1 MFEAFDFS
9 NFILILYIFI
19 WIFTLFIYQYFKRQ
33 VDGGT
38 ILLGFYLLYS
48 IISFLLYNS
57 EFFKFEKLTI
67 FPFIYLYGLLILTFS
82 PILIFDSSKI
92 ILNKPSTLFFNFV
105 SIIYI
110 FFSLIQLPG
119 IISNFGKSIV
129 QLLLVSSG
137 GLDLYRDALSES
149 VNLGDQSIS
158 NLPSIITNA
167 YGNFGIL
174 LLFYYLTYS
183 TRNYVLLIG
192 LIISSIIG
200 ILGNVS
206 LGQRGPIVEILFT
219 FIITFFALHKFYTK
233 KVKKVF
239 LSIGLFFLLLTVVPV
254 VILTNSRFSE
264 TNAGATSFVYY
275 YAGQQNLIFNNYGL
289 NNGGIRYGDR
299 TFPFFKQLIGFE
311 NVPNNFWERRN
322 KYPNLYVDD
331 ELFIGF
337 IGDFTLDF
345 GPFIAPIILLLFTFL
360 VFLCTRIYNRS
371 FYFHQFIVLHFLMT
385 VCMIGGLK
393 LYPYSDLGGNIQ
405 LIAYFF
411 AYLFFKID
419 YDLNIKGRCK

>member
-1 MFEAFDFS
+1 MFESLDFS

-19 WIFTLFIYQYFKRQ
+19 WIITLFIYQYFKRQ
-33 VDGGT
+33 IDAGT

-48 IISFLLYNS
+48 VISFLLYNS
-57 EFFKFEKLTI
+57 EFFKFEKITI

-82 PILIFDSSKI
+82 PVLLFDSNKI
-92 ILNKPSTLFFNFV
+92 SILHKPSTLFFNFV

-119 IISNFGKSIV
+119 IISNFGKSLI

-137 GLDLYRDALSES
+137 GLDLYNEAMSES
-149 VNLGDQSIS
+149 VNLGDQNIS

-174 LLFYYLTYS
+174 LLLFYLTYS
-183 TRNYVLLIG
+183 NRSHFIMIG

-219 FIITFFALHKFYTK
+219 FIITYFALHKFYTK
-233 KVKKVF
+233 RVKKIF
-239 LSIGLFFLLLTVVPV
+239 LSIGLFFLILTVVPV
-254 VILTNSRFSE
+254 IILTNSRFSD
-264 TNAGATSFVYY
+264 TNAGATSSVYF

-299 TFPFFKQLIGFE
+299 TFPFFKQLIGFD

-331 ELFIGF
+331 ELFIGY

-345 GPFIAPIILLLFTFL
+345 GPFVAPLVLLLFTL
-360 VFLCTRIYNRS
+360 LIYACTRIYNGS
-371 FYFHQFIVLHFLMT
+371 FYFHQLIVLHFLLT
-385 VCMIGGLK
+385 ICMIGGLK

-411 AYLFFKID
+411 AYLFFKLD
-419 YDLNIKGRCK
+419 YDLNKKAN